1 MGRPKKIVEGVGAEP
16 PASEEVKETASEPK
30 PAKQDKALIDVLKE
44 RVEIL
49 TGQVK
54 DYEKLAVRIDGL
66 GQDLCD
72 FAVVLGKMYG
82 DPIKGELSRIAL
94 RHKGDR

>member
-1 MGRPKKIVEGVGAEP
+1 MGRPKKNPAEEAL
-16 PASEEVKETASEPK
+16 ASTGLATVVSIAEKPEPK
-30 PAKQDKALIDVLKE
+30 EKALIDVLKE

-66 GQDLCD
+66 GQDLAD
-72 FAVVLGKMYG
+72 FAVVLGRMYG
-82 DPIKGELSRIAL
+82 DPLKGELSRIAL